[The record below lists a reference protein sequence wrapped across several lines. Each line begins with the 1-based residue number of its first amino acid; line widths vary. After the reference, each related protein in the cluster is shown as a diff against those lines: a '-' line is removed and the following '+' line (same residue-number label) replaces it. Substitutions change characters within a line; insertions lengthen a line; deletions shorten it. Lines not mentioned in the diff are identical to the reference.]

1 VEGRDLRV
9 SIQRTRLG
17 PGSHLGVVVVATVA
31 LLFSV
36 PVGAGAVTGHAPRHM
51 PRLIGLTR
59 RQVYTVMR
67 ADGLYFQTRGPG
79 STNQTWVSVTRQSPA
94 PGTVVAW
101 HSQATLTTSTT
112 TPRGP
117 RAVPRL
123 IGLNRIEVYGAMRRA
138 QLFFATSGP
147 GSTAGTWVVVL
158 HQSPAPG
165 TRVRWH
171 SQVGLAVSTHRPVV
185 RRPAPAKETTTVK
198 KTTTTTI
205 KKVTSTTS
213 TSTTTTTTV
222 PGSTTTTY
230 PGETTTTT
238 LPTSTTTTTVKR
250 PTPTTTTTEK
260 KTVVKRAVS
269 QNRIGDATWY
279 AYFPGRCATWYL
291 PRGTR
296 ITVRNLA
303 TGVAIRCVVTDREA
317 AHGNRVVDL
326 SETDFA
332 RLQPLWRGVVRVKV
346 SW

>member
-1 VEGRDLRV
+1 VEGGDLRA
-9 SIQRTRLG
+9 SIQRTRLR
-17 PGSHLGVVVVATVA
+17 PCSHLGVVAVATVA
-31 LLFSV
+31 LLFAV

-79 STNQTWVSVTRQSPA
+79 SANQTWLSVTRQSPA

-101 HSQATLTTSTT
+101 HSQATLTTSTSA
-112 TPRGP
+112 PRGP

-123 IGLNRIEVYGAMRRA
+123 VGLNRTEVFGAMRRA

-147 GSTAGTWVVVL
+147 GSTTGTWVVVL

-185 RRPAPAKETTTVK
+185 HRPAPAKKTTTTTTVK

-205 KKVTSTTS
+205 KNVP
-213 TSTTTTTTV
+213 STTTTSTTA

-250 PTPTTTTTEK
+250 PTPTTTTTVK
-260 KTVVKRAVS
+260 KTVLKRAVAEY
-269 QNRIGDATWY
+269 RIGDATWY
-279 AYFPGRCATWYL
+279 SYFPGRCATWYL
-291 PRGTR
+291 PMGTR

-303 TGVAIRCVVTDREA
+303 TGVAITCVVTDREA

-326 SETDFA
+326 SVTDFA